1 MRTVQTKEPPR
12 GSVDAVRQVLDY
24 LVRERGRLRARGAE
38 PIELEANRKAIAAM
52 ESQLRRAMSGARAVS
67 N

>member
-1 MRTVQTKEPPR
+1 
-12 GSVDAVRQVLDY
+12 VLDY

-52 ESQLRRAMSGARAVS
+52 ESQLRRVVNGARAVS

>member
-1 MRTVQTKEPPR
+1 MQTKEPPR

-52 ESQLRRAMSGARAVS
+52 ESHLSRAVS
-67 N
+67 RAGAASR